1 MPTDL
6 LSTGKDVEIDDPQ
19 RKQKGRTIMA
29 NFQQLLQSWKGS
41 KEFGLAQAQV
51 ALILTLAWLGN
62 NFPKSY
68 PRNDNHNLP
77 MFYAMN
83 VAFVIAGFFTLHHD
97 AQGSSRGV
105 QLLSRPQTEEWK
117 GWMQWAFIMV
127 GANQLIDSL
136 TMTFRRCRIHRSTHE
151 LLFD

>member
-1 MPTDL
+1 M
-6 LSTGKDVEIDDPQ
+6 
-19 RKQKGRTIMA
+19 
-29 NFQQLLQSWKGS
+29 NQLLKQWKGA
-41 KEFGLAQAQV
+41 KEFGSAQAQV
-51 ALILTLAWLGN
+51 AVILGLAWLGN

-83 VAFVIAGFFTLHHD
+83 VAFVIAGLVTLHHD
-97 AQGSSRGV
+97 AQGSARGV

-127 GANQLIDSL
+127 NQ
-136 TMTFRRCRIHRSTHE
+136 RC
-151 LLFD
+151 